1 MQSIG
6 LSFEGTDTEM
16 RYGMKPKTE
25 YLILSIFVVS
35 IWTTFCSNVYCQ
47 EGIELWPSIE
57 PFESGYLEVSNIHK
71 IYYELCGNPKGK
83 PVFVLHGGPGGECT
97 PGMRRF
103 FNPEK
108 FLIVLH
114 DQRGCGKSV
123 PKSEIRQNT
132 TQNLVNDIEKLRTYL
147 RLKKIV
153 LFGGSWGST
162 LALAYAET
170 YPENVGGLVLRGIFT
185 ATEEEIEH
193 YYHGGVAKFF
203 PDVYYGLLRTL
214 PDSSSRPLPN
224 YLFHLIEESDS
235 AAQLVYSRAWS
246 RYEARIGGL
255 EVTDE
260 FLDKLRAVLPD
271 FAKRI
276 HTLALLENYYMAN
289 KCFLEKDQIL
299 RDVDKIR
306 EIPTIL
312 VNGRY
317 DMICPPISAYRL
329 HLRLPKSKLIIVEK
343 AGHSTGEKPI
353 ENALLEAMKQ
363 FEY

>member
-1 MQSIG
+1 
-6 LSFEGTDTEM
+6 
-16 RYGMKPKTE
+16 
-25 YLILSIFVVS
+25 
-35 IWTTFCSNVYCQ
+35 
-47 EGIELWPSIE
+47 
-57 PFESGYLEVSNIHK
+57 VSNIHK

-132 TQNLVNDIEKLRTYL
+132 TQSLVNDIDSLRTYL

-170 YPENVGGLVLRGIFT
+170 HPENVSGMVLRGIFT
-185 ATEEEIEH
+185 ATEEEMEH
-193 YYHGGVAKFF
+193 YYHGGVGKFF

-224 YLFHLIEESDS
+224 YLFRLIEESDS

-246 RYEARIGGL
+246 RYEAKIGGL

-260 FLDKLRAVLPD
+260 FLDKLKAVIPD
-271 FAKRI
+271 FAKRV

-299 RDVDKIR
+299 HDVDRIR
-306 EIPTIL
+306 GIQVIL

-329 HLRLPKSKLIIVEK
+329 HQRLPQSKLIIVEK
-343 AGHSTGEKPI
+343 AGHSIGEKPI
-353 ENALLEAMKQ
+353 ESALLEAMKQ